1 MHAVRLVHEFD
12 AAPDE
17 RAMLLL
23 DVLYAKIEK
32 RAGVILLGILGRR
45 QHEPHRADLEE
56 RQRRRRLEQ
65 ERQAEGVAVKADGAF
80 DVVDDVGD
88 LGELHAAI
96 HLLRRLRVEDKA
108 MGLTAPRASVLSVLV
123 FRGPVT
129 MSALAEAEQVRP
141 PTITRLVDGLER
153 RGLVR
158 RVGDRD
164 DGRVQLVEATA
175 AGKRLLQKGRARR
188 VARLARGVASLSADD
203 QRVLARAADLME
215 QALLVT
221 FEPLAP

>member
-1 MHAVRLVHEFD
+1 MDIVS
-12 AAPDE
+12 
-17 RAMLLL
+17 
-23 DVLYAKIEK
+23 
-32 RAGVILLGILGRR
+32 
-45 QHEPHRADLEE
+45 
-56 RQRRRRLEQ
+56 
-65 ERQAEGVAVKADGAF
+65 RQAPPRAVADR
-80 DVVDDVGD
+80 
-88 LGELHAAI
+88 LHSAAI

-108 MGLTAPRASVLSVLV
+108 MGLSAPRASALSVIV

-158 RVGDRD
+158 RVSHAE

-188 VARLARGVASLSADD
+188 VERLRGGIAHLGEED
-203 QRVLARAADLME
+203 Q
-215 QALLVT
+215 
-221 FEPLAP
+221 